1 MKKLFAI
8 VVLLMSAFVANSQ
21 VLDAPQPAG
30 NSGSHSFSSVY
41 LIYSPAKYYG
51 QNSDS
56 DPFMKF
62 AIGGDNASLLPIDNF
77 TAYFTKGL
85 MAEWYHKT
93 EDKLSTN
100 MFSVK
105 APLNVMFDL
114 KLSNQMSVL
123 PFAGVNASL
132 GIIAR
137 IEDSSS
143 HYNLYSKDD
152 MGDYAFR
159 RFLVGW
165 QIGTRINYKG
175 FYGMVSFEKSFMDAG
190 KNLDSKLG
198 GVNIGIGKYL

>member
-8 VVLLMSAFVANSQ
+8 IVLLLSVIVAHSQ
-21 VLDAPQPAG
+21 VLDSPQPAR
-30 NSGSHSFSSVY
+30 NDGSHSFSSVY
-41 LIYSPAKYYG
+41 FIYSPAKYYG

-56 DPFMKF
+56 DPFNKF
-62 AIGGDNASLLPIDNF
+62 AIGGDHATMLPIDNF
-77 TAYFTKGL
+77 SAYFTKGL
-85 MAEWYHKT
+85 MVEWYHKT
-93 EDKLSTN
+93 ADKVSTN
-100 MFSVK
+100 LFSVK
-105 APLNVMFDL
+105 APFNVML
-114 KLSNQMSVL
+114 EIKLSNQMSVL

-132 GIIAR
+132 GIIGR
-137 IEDSSS
+137 IADSST

-152 MGDYAFR
+152 MGDYALR

-190 KNLDSKLG
+190 KNIDSKIG

>member
-1 MKKLFAI
+1 MKKLFTS
-8 VVLLMSAFVANSQ
+8 VVLLLSVFIANSQ
-21 VLDAPQPAG
+21 VLDTPQPAG
-30 NSGSHSFSSVY
+30 DNKSHSFSSVY

-77 TAYFTKGL
+77 SVYFTKGL

-93 EDKLSTN
+93 ADKLTTN

-105 APLNVMFDL
+105 APFNVMFDI

-132 GIIAR
+132 GILAR
-137 IEDSSS
+137 IENSST

-152 MGDYAFR
+152 MGSYALR

-165 QIGTRINYKG
+165 QVGTRINYKG
-175 FYGMVSFEKSFMDAG
+175 FYGMVSFEKSFMTAG
-190 KNLDSKLG
+190 KNIDTKLG

>member
-30 NSGSHSFSSVY
+30 DNGSHGFSSVY

-62 AIGGDNASLLPIDNF
+62 AIGGDNASPLPIDNF

-93 EDKLSTN
+93 SNKVTTN

-105 APLNVMFDL
+105 APFNIMFDL

-132 GIIAR
+132 GILAR
-137 IEDSSS
+137 AENSSA
-143 HYNLYSKDD
+143 HINLYSKDD
-152 MGDYAFR
+152 MGDYTLR